1 MSAFKDGRYPV
12 ELDKTRH
19 ILFDLNVMDEI
30 QERFGDLE
38 KLGEIMNGPDRF
50 RNIRAILTLLLN
62 EGAEEGEEPLTEK
75 EVGKKIHAGNIV
87 YVQECI
93 FKAIA
98 IGSTGQEEQE
108 DDATDQGE
116 QKAGQVA

>member
-30 QERFGDLE
+30 QDRFGGME
-38 KLGEIMNGPDRF
+38 NLGEIMNGPDRF
-50 RNIRAILTLLLN
+50 KNIRYILTLLLN

-75 EVGKKIHAGNIV
+75 EVGKKIHAGNIA

-93 FKAIA
+93 FKAIT
-98 IGSTGQEEQE
+98 IGSTGQESENDE
-108 DDATDQGE
+108 TEQGE
-116 QKAGQVA
+116 QKAGQVV